1 MKNTKRGFDLLPVV
15 VTVAVNVW
23 VMMKNLNLHELSQ
36 YAGIRWSLSLIT
48 PPKALPLIAQVL
60 IGFT

>member
-1 MKNTKRGFDLLPVV
+1 MKRGFDLLPVV

-36 YAGIRWSLSLIT
+36 FPGIRWSLSLIT
-48 PPKALPLIAQVL
+48 PPTPHPPLL
-60 IGFT
+60 KY